1 MKKKQKKNYILPL
14 AAVLCAVSLAV
25 MVFAL
30 TRQEVQTE
38 MGEFTPPPFDGG
50 AVVGSPAVP
59 DGLGWQELDA
69 QAYIVGICGKFIP
82 NGNTADIWLTN
93 PEGNTVWLKVR
104 VLDEKGS
111 ILGETGLVRPGEYVQ
126 SVELDTVP
134 KTGTPIV
141 LKIMAYQPDTYYS
154 EGAVSLNT
162 TISEE

>member
-14 AAVLCAVSLAV
+14 AAVLCVLSLAV
-25 MVFAL
+25 MVFVL

-38 MGEFTPPPFDGG
+38 MGEFTPPPFDSS
-50 AVVGSPAVP
+50 AVVGSPSVL

-69 QAYIVGICGKFIP
+69 QAYKVGICGKFIP

-93 PEGNTVWLKVR
+93 PVDNTVWLKVR
-104 VLDEKGS
+104 VLDEKGN

-126 SVELDTVP
+126 SVALDNVP
-134 KTGTPIV
+134 KAGKPIV

-162 TISEE
+162 KIGG

>member
-14 AAVLCAVSLAV
+14 AAVLCVLSLAV

-38 MGEFTPPPFDGG
+38 MGEFTPPPFDSS
-50 AVVGSPAVP
+50 AVVGTPAVP

-82 NGNTADIWLTN
+82 NGNTADVWLTN
-93 PEGNTVWLKVR
+93 PVSNTVWLKVR
-104 VLDEKGS
+104 VLDEKGN

-126 SVELDTVP
+126 FVELDNVP
-134 KTGTPIV
+134 KAGTPIV

-154 EGAVSLNT
+154 EGAVSLST
-162 TISEE
+162 KVA

>member
-1 MKKKQKKNYILPL
+1 MKKHKKNYILPL
-14 AAVLCAVSLAV
+14 AAVLCVLSLAV

-30 TRQEVQTE
+30 TRQEEIPTE
-38 MGEFTPPPFDGG
+38 MGEFTPPPFESA

-69 QAYIVGICGKFIP
+69 RVYKVGICGKFIP
-82 NGNTADIWLTN
+82 KGNSADIWLTN

-104 VLDEKGS
+104 VLDEKGN

-126 SVELDTVP
+126 SVALDTVP
-134 KTGTPIV
+134 KAGTPIV

>member
-1 MKKKQKKNYILPL
+1 MKKHKKNYILPL
-14 AAVLCAVSLAV
+14 AAVLCVLSLAV

-38 MGEFTPPPFDGG
+38 MGEFTPPPFDSS
-50 AVVGSPAVP
+50 AVVGTPAVP

-82 NGNTADIWLTN
+82 NGNTADVWLTN
-93 PEGNTVWLKVR
+93 PVSNTVWLKVR
-104 VLDEKGS
+104 VLDEKGN

-126 SVELDTVP
+126 FVELDNVP
-134 KTGTPIV
+134 KAGTPIV

-162 TISEE
+162 AISEE

>member
-14 AAVLCAVSLAV
+14 AAVLCVLSLAV

-38 MGEFTPPPFDGG
+38 MGEFTPPPFDSS
-50 AVVGSPAVP
+50 AVVGTPAVP

-82 NGNTADIWLTN
+82 NGNTADVWLTN
-93 PEGNTVWLKVR
+93 PVSNTVWLKVR
-104 VLDEKGS
+104 VLDEKGN

-126 SVELDTVP
+126 SVALDNVP
-134 KTGTPIV
+134 KVGTPIV

-162 TISEE
+162 AISEE

>member
-1 MKKKQKKNYILPL
+1 MKKQRKNYILPL
-14 AAVLCAVSLAV
+14 AAVLCVLSLAV

-38 MGEFTPPPFDGG
+38 MGEFTPPPFDTA
-50 AVVGSPAVP
+50 AVICSPTVP
-59 DGLGWQELDA
+59 DNLGWQELDA
-69 QAYIVGICGKFIP
+69 KVYKVGICGRLLPK
-82 NGNTADIWLTN
+82 GTTADVWLTN
-93 PEGNTVWLKVR
+93 PDSNTVWLKVR
-104 VLDEKGS
+104 VLDEKGNT
-111 ILGETGLVRPGEYVQ
+111 LGETGLVRPGEYVQ

>member
-1 MKKKQKKNYILPL
+1 MKKHKKNYILPL
-14 AAVLCAVSLAV
+14 AAVLCVLSLAV

-38 MGEFTPPPFDGG
+38 MGEFTPPPFDSS
-50 AVVGSPAVP
+50 AVVGTPAVP

-82 NGNTADIWLTN
+82 NGNTADVWLTN
-93 PEGNTVWLKVR
+93 PVSNTVWLKVR
-104 VLDEKGS
+104 VLDEKGN

-126 SVELDTVP
+126 SVALDNVP
-134 KTGTPIV
+134 KVGTPIV